1 MVTRLVL
8 LVLEVVFV
16 LALLLGVGL
25 WSVPAAL
32 VLAGVLGVV
41 AVERTLAGLPGKG
54 PGREPVRAV
63 RAAGVPGESGRSP
76 D

>member
-8 LVLEVVFV
+8 HVLEVVFV

-41 AVERTLAGLPGKG
+41 AVERTLAGPPRKG
-54 PGREPVRAV
+54 ARP
-63 RAAGVPGESGRSP
+63 
-76 D
+76 